1 MASRASLIARLQE
14 VVGPDHVLTDP
25 AVMASY
31 GRDWTGRWAQT
42 PLAVV
47 RPADTDQVSLV
58 MRICSGCE
66 ITVVPQGGNT
76 GLVGGSVPTTSGAVV
91 LSTSRLDG
99 HGEVDVARQQIT
111 VGAGVTIAT
120 LHQLASEQGLSYGVD
135 LAARDAATIGG
146 TVATNAGGIRV
157 VHFGD
162 TRSQVVG
169 VEAVLPDG
177 EVMSHLGGLPKDSA
191 GYDVSRLLVGS
202 EGTLAVITA
211 VRVRLRE
218 SLPTSRTTALVGVP
232 SLAYALQLSKQAAS
246 SREALLACE
255 YFDNTG
261 MGLVCDAASLPH
273 PLSDRWPYYLLLETS
288 GEPSLPEDADAA
300 IDRRLWTYRERQPEA
315 ASTLGLVHSLDVAVP
330 LDSLDDLL
338 AHLPDLV
345 SPHRVFTFGHLAEG
359 NLHIQVSGPDAD
371 DDEATDRVLRAVAD
385 LGGSI
390 SSEHGIGRAK
400 TEYLHLCRDA
410 AELGAMRRIKQAI
423 DPLGTLNP
431 GVLFTSPPPRTATM
445 SS

>member
-1 MASRASLIARLQE
+1 VIARLQE
-14 VVGPDHVLTDP
+14 VVGADHVVTDP

-31 GRDWTGRWAQT
+31 GRDWTGRWTRT

-47 RPADTDQVSLV
+47 RPVDTEQVSLV
-58 MRICSGCE
+58 MRICSGSE
-66 ITVVPQGGNT
+66 MPVVPQGGNT
-76 GLVGGSVPTTSGAVV
+76 GLVGGSVPTTSDAVV
-91 LSTSRLDG
+91 LSMSRLDG
-99 HGEVDVARQQIT
+99 HGEFDVNRQQLT
-111 VGAGVTIAT
+111 VGAGVTIAA
-120 LHQLASEQGLSYGVD
+120 LHQLAGQHGLSYGVD

-191 GYDVSRLLVGS
+191 GYDISRLLVGS

-211 VRVRLRE
+211 VRVQLRDA
-218 SLPTSRTTALVGVP
+218 LPAARTTALVGVP
-232 SLAYALQLSKQAAS
+232 SLARALEVSNQAAS

-255 YFDNTG
+255 YFDDTG
-261 MGLVCDAASLPH
+261 MRLVCDVASLPH
-273 PLSDRWPYYLLLETS
+273 PLSDRWPYYLLLETADETNLS
-288 GEPSLPEDADAA
+288 EDADAA
-300 IDRRLWTYRERQPEA
+300 IDRRVWTYRERQPEA

-330 LDSLDDLL
+330 LDRLDDLL
-338 AHLPDLV
+338 AHLPELA

-359 NLHIQVSGPDAD
+359 NLHIQVSGPDAGD
-371 DDEATDRVLRAVAD
+371 DVVTDRVLRAVAD

-400 TEYLHLCRDA
+400 TKYLHLCRDA

-423 DPLGTLNP
+423 DPLGVLNP